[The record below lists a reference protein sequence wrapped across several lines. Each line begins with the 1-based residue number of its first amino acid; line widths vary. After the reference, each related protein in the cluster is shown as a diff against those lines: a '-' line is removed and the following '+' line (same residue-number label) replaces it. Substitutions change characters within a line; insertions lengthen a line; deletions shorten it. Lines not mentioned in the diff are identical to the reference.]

1 MLQRLTGD
9 ELMAHVARNCLS
21 NTVRTSECLST
32 RSGRGNVLVHGQD
45 EGCLLYTSDAA
56 DES

>member
-45 EGCLLYTSDAA
+45 EGMS
-56 DES
+56 